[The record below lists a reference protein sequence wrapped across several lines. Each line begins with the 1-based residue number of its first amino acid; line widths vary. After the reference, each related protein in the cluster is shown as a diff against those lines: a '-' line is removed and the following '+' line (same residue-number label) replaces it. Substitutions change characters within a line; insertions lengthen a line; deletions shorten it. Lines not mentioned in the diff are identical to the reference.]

1 VGSRSVEGSRVW
13 FPTMSL
19 SHFSLLLK
27 PTFAFAVAKVVRADE
42 HRLTEGTHLFFREGL
57 EVFRVDAC
65 YVHDVDGPSTH
76 HDATE
81 RSREYREARA
91 GAGAASAHIMEAGV
105 APRVHPTAS
114 RGPSRGSVAEAFSVR
129 VKE

>member
-1 VGSRSVEGSRVW
+1 
-13 FPTMSL
+13 MSL

-27 PTFAFAVAKVVRADE
+27 PTFAFAVAKVIRADE
-42 HRLTEGTHLFFREGL
+42 QRLSGATHVFLRDGL
-57 EVFRVDAC
+57 EVFRLDAR
-65 YVHDVDGPSTH
+65 YVHEIEGPSTH

-81 RSREYREARA
+81 RARLYRERRA
-91 GAGAASAHIMEAGV
+91 GAGAASGHISEAGT
-105 APRVHPTAS
+105 APRVHPSAA

>member
-1 VGSRSVEGSRVW
+1 
-13 FPTMSL
+13 MSL

-27 PTFAFAVAKVVRADE
+27 PTFAFAVAKVVHADE
-42 HRLTEGTHLFFREGL
+42 HRLSGATHVFFRDGL
-57 EVFRVDAC
+57 EVFRLDAR
-65 YVHDVDGPSTH
+65 YVQEIEGPSTH

-81 RSREYREARA
+81 RVRMYRERRA
-91 GAGAASAHIMEAGV
+91 GAGAASAHISEAGT
-105 APRVHPTAS
+105 APRVHPSAH